1 MVDTRLAFNKLS
13 RLGLVALMACV
24 AASGQSIVTFA
35 GGQAT
40 PTGAGDGGP
49 ATSALMIPSGVA
61 VDASGNLFIA
71 DAGGN
76 RIRKVSTNGIVTTV
90 AGSGL
95 GASGFSGDGGPAT
108 AALLNNPTGV
118 AVDASG
124 NLFIADC
131 YNERIRKVSGSGIIT
146 TVAGTVSVGLSVFS
160 GDGGPAI
167 SATMYYPYSV
177 AVDALGNLF
186 IADTQN
192 NRIRKVSANGIITTV
207 AGNGPNAQ
215 PGGFS
220 GDSGPATAASLSYP
234 YGVAVDASG
243 NLFIADTAN
252 NRIRKVSASG
262 IITTVAG
269 SGPVGYA
276 PSGTGN
282 FSGDGGSATSATL
295 NAPFGVAV
303 DTSGNLFIVDYF
315 NNRIRKVSA
324 SGIITTVAGS
334 GTASFSGDGGPA
346 TSALLNNPT
355 GVAVDTSG
363 NLFIADYN
371 NNRIR
376 KVSANGIITTVAG
389 SGPTAGSSGDGGPAT
404 SAIINQ
410 PSSVAVDASG
420 DLFIAES
427 FKIRKVTAS
436 GIITTVAGS
445 GTQGFSGDGGSA
457 TSATLNGIG
466 AVAVDASGNLF
477 IADTGN
483 NRIRKVSASGIIT
496 TVAGNGASTPGDLG
510 NGGFSGDGGP
520 ATSAALSNP
529 NGVAVDTS
537 GNLFIADLDNNRIR
551 KVSASG
557 IITTY
562 AGSGTPGVS
571 GTPTYY
577 GGFSGDGGPATAAL
591 LSYPSGVAVDAS
603 GNLFIAD
610 YLNNRIRKVTA
621 SSGIITTVA
630 GSGAFGWGNTCYC
643 DSGSFSGDGGPA
655 TSATLHL
662 SGVAVDASGNLFI
675 ADSANNRIRE
685 VAAASGIIA
694 TVAGNGSQGF
704 SGDGGPATSA
714 TLNGPNGVA
723 VDASGN
729 LFIAD
734 TGNNRIREVLAAKA
748 LGGIQNAAS
757 YATGAVSPGEMV
769 VLYGAGMGPAAL
781 AYLQVDS
788 GSGLLETTVAGTAVL
803 FNGFPAPIIYTSAG
817 QVAAIVPY
825 EIAGVATAQILVNYQ
840 GKYVAAGTAAV
851 APSAPGIFTVNSG
864 IGQAAALNQDASVNS
879 ASNPAAAG
887 SVIVLYLTGEGQT
900 APQGVNGKIASAA
913 PLPSPVLPVT
923 ITIGGQ
929 PATYFYAG
937 AAPDEVAGVMQIN
950 ANIPTGVTGNAVP
963 VSVQIGTVSTQK
975 GVTIAV
981 Q

>member
-1 MVDTRLAFNKLS
+1 MVFACNKLG
-13 RLGLVALMACV
+13 RLGLVALLACV
-24 AASGQSIVTFA
+24 AANGQSIVTFA

-49 ATSALMIPSGVA
+49 ATSALMIPSDVA
-61 VDASGNLFIA
+61 VDASGNLFVA

-90 AGSGL
+90 AGSAL

-108 AALLNNPTGV
+108 SALLNNPTGV

-167 SATMYYPYSV
+167 SATMYFPNSV

-186 IADTQN
+186 IADTGN
-192 NRIRKVSANGIITTV
+192 NRIRKVSASGIITTV
-207 AGNGPNAQ
+207 AGSGPNARA
-215 PGGFS
+215 GGFS
-220 GDSGPATAASLSYP
+220 GDGGPATAAALSYP

-269 SGPVGYA
+269 SGPTGYA
-276 PSGTGN
+276 QSGTGS
-282 FSGDGGSATSATL
+282 FSGDGGPATSATL
-295 NAPFGVAV
+295 NTPFGVAV
-303 DTSGNLFIVDYF
+303 DTSGNLFIADYF

-334 GTASFSGDGGPA
+334 GAFGSGTGSFSGDGGPA
-346 TSALLNNPT
+346 
-355 GVAVDTSG
+355 
-363 NLFIADYN
+363 I
-371 NNRIR
+371 
-376 KVSANGIITTVAG
+376 
-389 SGPTAGSSGDGGPAT
+389 
-404 SAIINQ
+404 
-410 PSSVAVDASG
+410 
-420 DLFIAES
+420 
-427 FKIRKVTAS
+427 
-436 GIITTVAGS
+436 
-445 GTQGFSGDGGSA
+445 SA
-457 TSATLNGIG
+457 TMCHPNS
-466 AVAVDASGNLF
+466 VAVDASGNLF
-477 IADTGN
+477 IADYY
-483 NRIRKVSASGIIT
+483 
-496 TVAGNGASTPGDLG
+496 
-510 NGGFSGDGGP
+510 
-520 ATSAALSNP
+520 
-529 NGVAVDTS
+529 
-537 GNLFIADLDNNRIR
+537 NNRIR

-562 AGSGTPGVS
+562 AGSGATGLSGGDGGPATSAMINSPANVAVDASGDLFIAEAFKVQKVTASGIVTTVAGSGTQGFSGDGGPATSATLSYPSGVAVDASGDLFIADGGNQRIRKVSASGIITTIAGNGASTPGDLGIGGFSGDGGPATSAALSDPTGVAVDASGNLFIADYYNNRIRKVSASGIITTFAGS
-571 GTPTYY
+571 GTPDSFGTP

-591 LSYPSGVAVDAS
+591 LSYPTGVAVDAS

-610 YLNNRIRKVTA
+610 SLNNRIRKVSA

-630 GSGAFGWGNTCYC
+630 GSGAFGWGNCYC
-643 DSGSFSGDGGPA
+643 TSGSFSGDGGPA
-655 TSATLHL
+655 TSATLAPG
-662 SGVAVDASGNLFI
+662 GVAVDASGDLFI
-675 ADSANNRIRE
+675 ADSGNNRIRE
-685 VAAASGIIA
+685 VAAASGIIT

-723 VDASGN
+723 MDASGN

-757 YATGAVSPGEMV
+757 YATGAVPPGEMV

-788 GSGLLETTVAGTAVL
+788 GTGLLETTVAGTTVL
-803 FNGFPAPIIYTSAG
+803 FNGFPAPIVYTSAG
-817 QVAAIVPY
+817 QVAAVVPY
-825 EIAGVATAQILVNYQ
+825 EIAGAATAQILVNYQ
-840 GKYVAAGTAAV
+840 GKYVAAGTV
-851 APSAPGIFTVNSG
+851 TVTPSAPGIFTVNSG
-864 IGQAAALNQDASVNS
+864 TGQAAALNQDASVNS
-879 ASNPAAAG
+879 TSNPAAAG

-900 APQGVNGKIASAA
+900 APQGVDGKIASAA
-913 PLPSPVLPVT
+913 PLPAPVLPVT

-937 AAPDEVAGVMQIN
+937 AAPDEVAGIMQIN
-950 ANIPTGVTGNAVP
+950 ANIPAGVTGNAVP
-963 VSVQIGTVSTQK
+963 VSVQIGTASTQK